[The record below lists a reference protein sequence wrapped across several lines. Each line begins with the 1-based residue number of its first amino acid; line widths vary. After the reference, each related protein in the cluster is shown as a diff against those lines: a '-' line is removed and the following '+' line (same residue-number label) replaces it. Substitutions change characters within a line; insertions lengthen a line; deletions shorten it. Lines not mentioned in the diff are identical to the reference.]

1 MAGASSARRVQ
12 LNRAAFDEITLAAA
26 DGMFELAKSIVNNA
40 HVPDAPPIGLGLIQG
55 GGVLAYVG
63 SKRVGVYSKY
73 GATSVKK
80 PRAAKLDK
88 AVTVIG
94 GYGFPAMFVESG
106 TIHMAAEPFLT
117 PELLRQIPDAGPL
130 IQLACIRRRIIS
142 ATRQRVGDVYG
153 ATNVSKEAYAE
164 VRAVTRAVNKVGA

>member
-1 MAGASSARRVQ
+1 
-12 LNRAAFDEITLAAA
+12 
-26 DGMFELAKSIVNNA
+26 
-40 HVPDAPPIGLGLIQG
+40 VPDAPPIGLGLIQG

-106 TIHMAAEPFLT
+106 TIHNNPEPFLT
-117 PELLRQIPDAGPL
+117 PELMAEIPNAGSFV
-130 IQLACIRRRIIS
+130 QLACIKRGVISGSRR
-142 ATRQRVGDVYG
+142 ALGDVYG
-153 ATNVSKEAYAE
+153 ASVSKETNQQ
-164 VRAVTRAVNKVGA
+164 VRAITRAVNKIGPSA